1 MRSFARRLIVLTLV
15 AALAAA
21 SPARAD
27 EGERDRDDDH
37 HEHEAV
43 RGAVE
48 RGAVKSLAEVLQSIQ
63 PSLSGEVVGVEIER
77 DGSTWIYEFR
87 VADEKGRIFE
97 VYVDAAT
104 ARILKTE
111 EK

>member
-1 MRSFARRLIVLTLV
+1 MHTFAKRLIVLTLV

-21 SPARAD
+21 SLAKAD
-27 EGERDRDDDH
+27 DGERDGDDDH
-37 HEHEAV
+37 HGYEAV

-48 RGAVKSLAEVLQSIQ
+48 RGEVKSLAEVLQVIR
-63 PSLSGEVVGVEIER
+63 PSLAGEIVGVEIER
-77 DGSTWIYEFR
+77 EGGAWIYEFR
-87 VADEKGRIFE
+87 VADRNGRIFE
-97 VYVDAAT
+97 VYVDAAS